1 MIPNTWLPF
10 RMGTHTLALSTDAG
24 SGVLQLDN
32 TRTNHSVPNPV
43 VQALHDG
50 LATCVSGRRLT
61 PQARRAITE
70 LCVVARNNDWTPE
83 QLLITVKEACH
94 TSPDFI
100 RLASTSEREILI
112 ASVITGTI
120 NEFYEPDRGD

>member
-1 MIPNTWLPF
+1 
-10 RMGTHTLALSTDAG
+10 MGAHTLGISTDTG
-24 SGVLQLDN
+24 SGVPQLDN
-32 TRTNHSVPNPV
+32 TRTNHAVPNPV

-70 LCVVARNNDWTPE
+70 LCAVARKNEWTPE
-83 QLLITVKEACH
+83 QLLITVKEACY

-100 RLASTSEREILI
+100 RLSSTSEREILI